1 MGEKR
6 KKRIKDFFINNKL
19 LFYIIQAFSYIMLF
33 GSLIISGLVL
43 LFTFFDIFIFSFSFL
58 KIVKILISLIV
69 LSVDIGIINWLDS
82 D

>member
-6 KKRIKDFFINNKL
+6 KKGKKIFFINNKL

-58 KIVKILISLIV
+58 RIIKILISLIV